1 MENFKF
7 PGRINV
13 VEVIDLPDG
22 SAKVIFE
29 ADEIFK
35 DGFKK
40 YYNLKRWSQKRFDKF
55 LQEAIKNVQNKT
67 GLSENTI
74 KAIIQHEYEE
84 KILKLI

>member
-13 VEVIDLPDG
+13 VEVIDQPDG

-55 LQEAIKNVQNKT
+55 LQEAIKDMNRRLIEEMNENNK
-67 GLSENTI
+67 S
-74 KAIIQHEYEE
+74 
-84 KILKLI
+84 

>member
-13 VEVIDLPDG
+13 IEVIDQPDG
-22 SAKVIFE
+22 SAKVVFE
-29 ADEIFK
+29 ADKVFK

-55 LQEAIKNVQNKT
+55 LQEAIEDMNKR
-67 GLSENTI
+67 LIEEMNENN
-74 KAIIQHEYEE
+74 KS
-84 KILKLI
+84 

>member
-1 MENFKF
+1 LKIYEN
-7 PGRINV
+7 
-13 VEVIDLPDG
+13 
-22 SAKVIFE
+22 
-29 ADEIFK
+29 
-35 DGFKK
+35 
-40 YYNLKRWSQKRFDKF
+40 KF